1 MKKSISIL
9 LLLALLLSLNGCG
22 AEVQPLTVPQTE
34 PTVTEAT
41 LPPETEPAEQITV
54 PDLLGQQVHRLTE
67 SEGYLVQ
74 ISQTITSTTYAEGTI
89 LGQAPVGG
97 TQADKGSTIY
107 VIVTTGGPEDPL
119 PTQPEETEPVVT
131 RPQYTPPTEPD
142 LPEQTDPVWDYPPE
156 QEPQETDPP
165 TEPPE
170 TEPEETEPQPYLDPN
185 GSYTTKEDVAL
196 YIYLYKRLPNN
207 FVTKNQAEDW
217 YGWSGGSLSK
227 YGKCIGGDR
236 FYNNEG
242 RLPSGY
248 TYYECD
254 IDTLYSSKRGAK
266 RLVFTYSG
274 IVYYTSDHYESFTRL
289 Y

>member
-1 MKKSISIL
+1 MKKSLSIL

-22 AEVQPLTVPQTE
+22 AEVPPLTVPQTE
-34 PTVTEAT
+34 PIVTEAT
-41 LPPETEPAEQITV
+41 LPPETEPAEQITI
-54 PDLLGQQVHRLTE
+54 PNLLGQQVQKLTE
-67 SEGYLVQ
+67 SEEYQVE
-74 ISQTITSTTYAEGTI
+74 ISQTITSATQAEGTI

-119 PTQPEETEPVVT
+119 PTQPEETEPVIT

-156 QEPQETDPP
+156 PEIEETEPP
-165 TEPPE
+165 TEPE
-170 TEPEETEPQPYLDPN
+170 STEPQPYLDPN
-185 GSYTTKEDVAL
+185 GTYTSKDDVAL
-196 YIYLYKRLPNN
+196 FIYLYKRLPNN
-207 FVTKNQAEDW
+207 FVTKNQAEDL

-227 YGKCIGGDR
+227 YGMCIGGDR

-274 IVYYTSDHYESFTRL
+274 IVYYTSDHYKTFTRL